1 MAAVPQIDGLTV
13 EDMLD
18 LAKKTPN
25 TLKHLPDQRDWD
37 HMDRKWLADILFTVD
52 RVKFEKMTKDA
63 VKERKERLEEK
74 RNLMIEMRPEFAAAF
89 NNCMS
94 FSSKVYSFL
103 IVRDSGEWQ
112 SLQPDE
118 VVFEAQAHQGGTRE
132 CQAGGRG
139 AQK

>member
-1 MAAVPQIDGLTV
+1 VAAVPQIDGLTV

-52 RVKFEKMTKDA
+52 RVKFEKMLKDA

-94 FSSKVYSFL
+94 FSSKASFFL
-103 IVRDSGEWQ
+103 TIHYSGEW
-112 SLQPDE
+112 
-118 VVFEAQAHQGGTRE
+118 
-132 CQAGGRG
+132 
-139 AQK
+139 

>member
-94 FSSKVYSFL
+94 FSSKVFSFL
-103 IVRDSGEWQ
+103 IVHYSGEWQ

-118 VVFEAQAHQGGTRE
+118 VLVEAQAHPGGPRE

>member
-1 MAAVPQIDGLTV
+1 
-13 EDMLD
+13 MLE

-25 TLKHLPDQRDWD
+25 NLKHLPDQRDWD

-94 FSSKVYSFL
+94 FSSKASF
-103 IVRDSGEWQ
+103 S
-112 SLQPDE
+112 
-118 VVFEAQAHQGGTRE
+118 
-132 CQAGGRG
+132 
-139 AQK
+139 